1 MSGNSQ
7 NMDNSE
13 VKNVLRHFWGKEVS
27 SKTFFLFVRWFRL
40 NKEHADVDDAMYGI
54 WQETSSVADARTQ
67 SDLKRIK
74 KQIEDVPRAK
84 NVFLKLLPYAAVL
97 VLFVATAVF
106 ITYRLAL
113 LSRLEYTQLSVPY
126 GKSEKVTLSDGTVVT
141 VNAGST
147 LIYPEK
153 FKGSTRTVLGTKFI
167 VQAYSD
173 NRYTNTTLIEGSIR
187 VNITTGNKESFVLKP
202 NSQLVYSHNKGE
214 VSVVDVDAVQ
224 LASWENG
231 YLIFQGVGFEEI
243 AHAIEL
249 KYNVEFDYDSYLLD
263 EQSYYVK
270 FTPDESLEDVLNVL
284 TMLIDRSHY
293 KLEND
298 RVCFFLQVFL
308 QIKSRHLCPLGVL
321 PSGCAYIR
329 TFLLSVYLPH
339 VRIALAL
346 KSLLTEPGCAAIVRK
361 KSGIT

>member
-106 ITYRLAL
+106 VTYRLAL
-113 LSRLEYTQLSVPY
+113 LSPLEYTQLSVPY

-153 FKGSTRTVLGTKFI
+153 FKGSTRTVFLLGKANFNIAKDPDKRFIVKTQYLDIEALGTKFI

-298 RVCFFLQVFL
+298 RVCFFLSAEHG
-308 QIKSRHLCPLGVL
+308 SR
-321 PSGCAYIR
+321 
-329 TFLLSVYLPH
+329 
-339 VRIALAL
+339 
-346 KSLLTEPGCAAIVRK
+346 
-361 KSGIT
+361 